1 MTEGDRPSTANSRH
15 DYTQRCWLA
24 QKIFRVHSRTRARA
38 CCSTAVPTTV
48 LRSSEMTFGLATPNF
63 HRSFTRF
70 LPLFEQPA
78 LLYST
83 NFPLNFNR
91 VISHTSSKRTLS
103 DSTREI
109 IFSPPFFPP
118 NLDSARLRVP
128 VYVPLYIFSRCPC
141 STRIERKTNSAE
153 TSCCCCCCVPS
164 VYAGNH
170 ERMHERISFTFT
182 RRVSAFLLRRCSMV
196 CAGYVKRNYFPRTML

>member
-83 NFPLNFNR
+83 NFPLKFNR

-118 NLDSARLRVP
+118 NLAALRGYVYRCTFHCTFFHGVLALHASREKPTRPRQAAAAAFPLSTQATMNACTNASRLHLRVAFP
-128 VYVPLYIFSRCPC
+128 PSSYVAARW
-141 STRIERKTNSAE
+141 
-153 TSCCCCCCVPS
+153 
-164 VYAGNH
+164 YA
-170 ERMHERISFTFT
+170 
-182 RRVSAFLLRRCSMV
+182 RV
-196 CAGYVKRNYFPRTML
+196 T

>member
-83 NFPLNFNR
+83 NFPLKFNR

-153 TSCCCCCCVPS
+153 TSCCCCVPS

>member
-83 NFPLNFNR
+83 NFPLKFNR

-118 NLDSARLRVP
+118 NLDSARLRVRSIVHFFTVSLLYTHREKNQLGRDKLLLLLLLP
-128 VYVPLYIFSRCPC
+128 LSMQATMNACTNASRLHLRVAFPPSSYVAARW
-141 STRIERKTNSAE
+141 
-153 TSCCCCCCVPS
+153 
-164 VYAGNH
+164 YA
-170 ERMHERISFTFT
+170 
-182 RRVSAFLLRRCSMV
+182 RV
-196 CAGYVKRNYFPRTML
+196 T

>member
-70 LPLFEQPA
+70 LPLFEEPA
-78 LLYST
+78 PLYST
-83 NFPLNFNR
+83 NFPLKFNR
-91 VISHTSSKRTLS
+91 VIPHTRANILETDFVQLNTGNYILSSFFSSEPRRSILRGYVYQCTFHCTFFHGVLALRASREKPTRPRQAAAAAAAFPLS
-103 DSTREI
+103 TQATMNACTNASRLHLRVA
-109 IFSPPFFPP
+109 FPP
-118 NLDSARLRVP
+118 SSYVAARWYARV
-128 VYVPLYIFSRCPC
+128 
-141 STRIERKTNSAE
+141 T
-153 TSCCCCCCVPS
+153 
-164 VYAGNH
+164 
-170 ERMHERISFTFT
+170 
-182 RRVSAFLLRRCSMV
+182 
-196 CAGYVKRNYFPRTML
+196 